1 YSFIFGTALPTVCRA
16 SGKTFTVSF
25 APSAKALLK
34 KLLADTWDVE
44 NVDDGRVFA
53 LDGVFNA
60 GAEYCTYKKGNSYGY
75 LTSEETSDLYGFYE
89 FLSDTENVLD
99 LLQKAVAETEKD
111 NTIYEFEVR
120 YETQNAAEMWR
131 LTRDGNSEL
140 YVTVTSPAAP
150 DGTDPANYANYKA
163 GAFAK
168 MISALNDTLTALS
181 DGSSSA
187 KLFVA
192 AERFTALAKD
202 LLSDYG
208 KERYDAFTNGVSA
221 LSQQYYGSS
230 DMAFEMFKSLL
241 DSRGADL
248 KKQIGLDR
256 NGQISESETGYR
268 YFAFTV
274 FAVSQDETH
283 AANLYSFADDRII
296 TNLISPLEVILA
308 NRITYTGNY
317 SSDFAEKATKDLDTA
332 QLLVSSVDRQSKTVG
347 YEITVPEAEEL
358 LSTLSQI
365 NFTRSKYTVANIAS
379 YKATALDA
387 LIDKARSRTI
397 DQSDTTPYYRYICD
411 LFAKAYT
418 NAFNVSRIST
428 VPTADI
434 DEAAT
439 DLSKLLALIDD
450 YEKHVSDNLIT
461 VKDFDQK
468 ISEAQALLDRYD
480 ISEPN
485 MFITDL
491 EKAVADAKAEYA
503 ARLTTFTAEDLKL
516 EIKKLD
522 NAILQA
528 KNSLIIDEL
537 MKKEIAKITASV
549 KSSSNYTA
557 QSWDAYSKALGTAE
571 LAAARDTEKVSVCSA
586 CLEDLKNAAAKL
598 EIAAEEPEAEEQTE
612 ETQAESASEPE
623 NEQTES
629 VEDAFLKQ
637 ANEIYTKSV
646 AELAEYTL
654 SANANAEKTAAWGA
668 AISKLKADI
677 DAKKSQ
683 QELLSDIIAVQLA
696 KDLRIE
702 NPETI
707 DD

>member
-1 YSFIFGTALPTVCRA
+1 
-16 SGKTFTVSF
+16 
-25 APSAKALLK
+25 
-34 KLLADTWDVE
+34 
-44 NVDDGRVFA
+44 
-53 LDGVFNA
+53 
-60 GAEYCTYKKGNSYGY
+60 
-75 LTSEETSDLYGFYE
+75 
-89 FLSDTENVLD
+89 
-99 LLQKAVAETEKD
+99 
-111 NTIYEFEVR
+111 
-120 YETQNAAEMWR
+120 M
-131 LTRDGNSEL
+131 
-140 YVTVTSPAAP
+140 
-150 DGTDPANYANYKA
+150 
-163 GAFAK
+163 
-168 MISALNDTLTALS
+168 
-181 DGSSSA
+181 
-187 KLFVA
+187 
-192 AERFTALAKD
+192 
-202 LLSDYG
+202 
-208 KERYDAFTNGVSA
+208 
-221 LSQQYYGSS
+221 
-230 DMAFEMFKSLL
+230 
-241 DSRGADL
+241 
-248 KKQIGLDR
+248 
-256 NGQISESETGYR
+256 
-268 YFAFTV
+268 
-274 FAVSQDETH
+274 
-283 AANLYSFADDRII
+283 
-296 TNLISPLEVILA
+296 
-308 NRITYTGNY
+308 
-317 SSDFAEKATKDLDTA
+317 
-332 QLLVSSVDRQSKTVG
+332 
-347 YEITVPEAEEL
+347 
-358 LSTLSQI
+358 
-365 NFTRSKYTVANIAS
+365 ANIAS

-434 DEAAT
+434 DEAASN
-439 DLSKLLALIDD
+439 LSKLLALIDD

-557 QSWDAYSKALGTAE
+557 QSWDEYSRALGTAE

-598 EIAAEEPEAEEQTE
+598 EIAAEEPTAEEQTE
-612 ETQAESASEPE
+612 EETQPEPVNE
-623 NEQTES
+623 PEQTES

-646 AELAEYTL
+646 SELADYTL

-668 AISKLKADI
+668 ALSRLKADI

-683 QELLSDIIAVQLA
+683 QELRMCAEGRRI
-696 KDLRIE
+696 LRRSARKRSADRKSR
-702 NPETI
+702 NNR
-707 DD
+707 